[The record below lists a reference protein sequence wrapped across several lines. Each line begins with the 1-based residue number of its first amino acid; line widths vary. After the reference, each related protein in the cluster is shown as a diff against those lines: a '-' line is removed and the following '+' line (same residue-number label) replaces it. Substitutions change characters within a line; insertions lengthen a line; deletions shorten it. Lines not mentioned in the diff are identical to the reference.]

1 MNIKLNEDIDKK
13 IIDCLDN
20 KVKDISAPENM
31 FFKIRT
37 EILKEK
43 KGALNN
49 MKHKFLKPRIAVIAG
64 LLCIAATITC
74 VATTTTDSFSW
85 MSRSSSGNITNT
97 FPATDKVK
105 STIGYLPKYVEKFQG
120 GFMFNGFN
128 ASNSALKN
136 DQGKTVLNVK
146 DADFYYKK
154 DGATKDQILSLN
166 AKSINKNYFDNE
178 INTNKNKYTN
188 GNIIEYK
195 GIKIYYE
202 TIHRKDVPAD
212 YVKTKEDERLI
223 NEGTVEISYGSDS
236 VNEYKSQGVIWY
248 EGGIEYCIINCAY
261 DDVSKT
267 AMIEM
272 AKTVINK

>member
-43 KGALNN
+43 KGAFNN
-49 MKHKFLKPRIAVIAG
+49 MKYRFFKPKIALIAG

-74 VATTTTDSFSW
+74 VATTTKNSFSW
-85 MSRSSSGNITNT
+85 ISTSSSGNITNT

-105 STIGYLPKYVEKFQG
+105 STVGFSPKYVEKFQG

-136 DQGKTVLNVK
+136 DQGNTVIKVK
-146 DADFYYKK
+146 NADFYYKE
-154 DGATKDQILSLN
+154 DGATKDQILSLS
-166 AKSINKNYFDNE
+166 ATAINKNYFDNE
-178 INTNKNKYTN
+178 INTNKYKYTN

-202 TIHRKDVPAD
+202 TIYRKDVPAD

-223 NEGTVEISYGSDS
+223 NEGTVQINYGSDS
-236 VNEYKSQGVIWY
+236 VNEYKSQSVNWY